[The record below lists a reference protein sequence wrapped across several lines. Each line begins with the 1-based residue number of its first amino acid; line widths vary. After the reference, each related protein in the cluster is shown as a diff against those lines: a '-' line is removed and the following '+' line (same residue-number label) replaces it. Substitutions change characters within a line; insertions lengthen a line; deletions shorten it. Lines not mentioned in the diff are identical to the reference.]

1 MIDIKELIILSLD
14 QLKGS
19 LVRTAL
25 TMLGIVIGIAS
36 VITIISLGEGSTKS
50 IVDQISTFGTN
61 VITISPGQARRGPGD
76 GGGTFDTLTKA
87 DSRAIL
93 TLSNIEA
100 VSAIVSGQSTLVNGS
115 QSVSSSVTGVE
126 GTYALIQSL
135 KFSQGDFFADSQID
149 NLARIVILNN
159 DLVTELLGESASV
172 VGEKIRLNGKTFKI
186 VGVIEG
192 GSSVLVPFSTAQKIL
207 FGHDYLNSISVRVID
222 NSLMEQTSTDIENL
236 LLSRHQIS
244 NADNAD
250 FNLRNPLEMINT
262 VSSMTGTLTTVLSG
276 IAAISLLVG
285 GIGIM
290 NIMLVTVT
298 ERTRDIGLLKA
309 IGAKAKD
316 ILAQFL
322 IESLVLTLAGG
333 LIGVILGATLTY
345 FASSAM
351 SIPFIIS
358 FKSVFLAVAVSAS
371 VGILFGWYPA
381 KKASILNPID
391 ALRYE

>member
-1 MIDIKELIILSLD
+1 MIDVKELIILSLD

-36 VITIISLGEGSTKS
+36 VITIISLGDGSTQS

-61 VITISPGQARRGPGD
+61 VITVSPGQARRGPGS
-76 GGGTFDTLTKA
+76 GGGTFETLTHA
-87 DSRAIL
+87 DSEAV
-93 TLSNIEA
+93 LSLDNIEA
-100 VSAIVSGQSTLVNGS
+100 VSAIISGQATLVNGS

-126 GTYALIQSL
+126 EDYSLIQSL
-135 KFSQGDFFADSQID
+135 EFSQGDFFADSQID
-149 NLARIVILNN
+149 SLSRIVILND
-159 DLVTELLGESASV
+159 DLVEELFGESASV
-172 VGEKIRLNGKTFKI
+172 IGEKIRLNDKTFKI
-186 VGVIEG
+186 IGVIEG
-192 GSSVLVPFSTAQKIL
+192 GSSVLVPFSTAEKIL
-207 FGHDYLNSISVRVID
+207 FGHSYLNSISIRVID

-236 LLSRHQIS
+236 LLSRHQI
-244 NADNAD
+244 ADIDSAD
-250 FNLRNPLEMINT
+250 FSLRNPLEMIDT
-262 VSSMTGTLTTVLSG
+262 VSSMTGTLTTVLGG

-309 IGAKAKD
+309 IGAKAND

-322 IESLVLTLAGG
+322 IESLVLTLVGG

-351 SIPFIIS
+351 SIPFIVS
-358 FKSVFLAVAVSAS
+358 FKSIFLAVTVSAG
-371 VGILFGWYPA
+371 VGVLFGWYPA
-381 KKASILNPID
+381 KKASLLNPID

>member
-1 MIDIKELIILSLD
+1 MIDVKELIILSLD

-61 VITISPGQARRGPGD
+61 VITVSPGQARRGPGQ

-87 DSRAIL
+87 DSQTIL
-93 TLSNIEA
+93 NLDNIEA
-100 VSAIVSGQSTLVNGS
+100 VSAVVSGQTTLVNGS

-126 GTYALIQSL
+126 GTYALVQSL

-149 NLARIVILNN
+149 GQSKIVILND
-159 DLVTELLGESASV
+159 DLVEELFGQSASV
-172 VGEKIRLNGKTFKI
+172 IGEKIRLNGKTFKI

-192 GSSVLVPFSTAQKIL
+192 GSSVLVPISTAQKIL
-207 FGHDYLNSISVRVID
+207 FGHDYLNSISIKVVD
-222 NSLMEQTSTDIENL
+222 NKLIEQTSTDIENL
-236 LLSRHQIS
+236 LLSRHKID
-244 NADNAD
+244 NPDNAD
-250 FNLRNPLEMINT
+250 FNLRNALEMIDS
-262 VSSMTGTLTTVLSG
+262 VSSMTGTLTTVLGG

-333 LIGVILGATLTY
+333 LIGVILGASLTY
-345 FASSAM
+345 FAANAM
-351 SIPFIIS
+351 SIPFIVS
-358 FKSVFLAVAVSAS
+358 FKSIFLAVTVSAS
-371 VGILFGWYPA
+371 VGVLFGWYPA
-381 KKASILNPID
+381 KKASTLNPID